1 MARRLAHTGTVVL
14 AHRDRLVGFAD
25 PASTAGARIAILV
38 PHNESLSPEQEMV
51 QDLRSIM
58 HGFSSRFE
66 GLGGYRKKLNEAI
79 GRT

>member
-1 MARRLAHTGTVVL
+1 MCWRTGVDWLGPQT
-14 AHRDRLVGFAD
+14 HGFT
-25 PASTAGARIAILV
+25 PLV
-38 PHNESLSPEQEMV
+38 PNKESLSPEQEMV

-66 GLGGYRKKLNEAI
+66 GLGRYRKKLNEAI